1 MDGLDHTIPPPPH
14 LLESQKNLNMDW
26 ILGAL
31 QELLIL
37 LGFDNII
44 HNMIL

>member
-1 MDGLDHTIPPPPH
+1 MDGLDHTIPPLPH
-14 LLESQKNLNMDW
+14 LLKSQKNLNMDW

>member
-1 MDGLDHTIPPPPH
+1 MDGLDHTILPPPH
-14 LLESQKNLNMDW
+14 LLESQKNLNMAW